1 MTTDRMERVRE
12 KAREYWSAKPGFP
25 PAMIAALSD
34 AEVRGAGAY
43 RTLTD
48 AEWEQTRDRM
58 TNHEKVLQLTRD
70 EWAQKRE
77 AAARSMYTD
86 FKINLNDPSLL
97 RDWEDIEDEDKDRWL
112 DRADAAMMSLG
123 FEKSNDG

>member
-1 MTTDRMERVRE
+1 MTTDRIKRVRE

-25 PAMIAALSD
+25 PAMTAALSD
-34 AEVRGAGAY
+34 AEVRGADAY

-48 AEWEQTRDRM
+48 A
-58 TNHEKVLQLTRD
+58 

-86 FKINLNDPSLL
+86 FKINLNDPSFL
-97 RDWEDIEDEDKDRWL
+97 RDWEDIEDEDKDRWIL
-112 DRADAAMMSLG
+112 RADAAMRTLG